1 MKSAIG
7 PCDTILPYDP
17 RAPVLHRLDRLHLP
31 VPRGT
36 ASGKLGAPSA
46 IARPADPT
54 TAPPN
59 HCLAQSVLGRLAKTL
74 VGLETTARPG
84 YTEDGGSLASRWL
97 SALLEMDLAR
107 QTNGRRQE
115 AC

>member
-1 MKSAIG
+1 M
-7 PCDTILPYDP
+7 
-17 RAPVLHRLDRLHLP
+17 
-31 VPRGT
+31 
-36 ASGKLGAPSA
+36 
-46 IARPADPT
+46 
-54 TAPPN
+54 
-59 HCLAQSVLGRLAKTL
+59 AQSVLGRLAKTL